1 MIDYN
6 KFLSPRVAQIK
17 KSGIRKFFDI
27 AEEMKDVLSL
37 TVGEPDFTTPRHIR
51 EEAAESLKK
60 GMTHYT
66 SNNGILEL
74 RVEIDKYLK
83 RRFGLGYDPKSE
95 IVVTVGVSEAIDLAL
110 RAILSP
116 GDEAII
122 PAPAFVCYA
131 PLVSLTGAA
140 PVIIHTKMK
149 DNFKLMPEDLKAAI
163 TGKTKLLILPF
174 PNNPTGA
181 AMEKHE
187 LEEIAKIAA
196 ENDILVLSDEVYAEL
211 SYGFSHT
218 SIASLPHMRER
229 TILVNGFSK
238 AFAMTG
244 WRLGYACAP
253 EPILAQMAKIHQ
265 YAIMCAPTVSQI
277 AGLKALRDADG
288 DIEYMKNDYDGRRK
302 IIYGGLKQIGIDC
315 FEPKGAFY
323 VFPSIEKFGLSSYE
337 FCERLLYEEKAAIVP
352 GSAFGEAGGKGEV
365 FAFQASAQF
374 SRDVDVI
381 GRACGGAQDGFAFGD
396 GATAEDVDGDIPP
409 L

>member
-6 KFLSPRVAQIK
+6 KFLSSRITSIP

-37 TVGEPDFTTPRHIR
+37 TVGEPDFVTPRHIR
-51 EEAAESLKK
+51 EEAIDSLRK

-66 SNNGILEL
+66 SNNGTLEL
-74 RVEIDKYLK
+74 RVEIDKYLT
-83 RRFGLGYDPKSE
+83 RRFDLSYNPKSE
-95 IVVTVGVSEAIDLAL
+95 IVVTVGGSEAIDLAI
-110 RAILSP
+110 RAVLTP

-122 PAPAFVCYA
+122 PLPAFVCYG
-131 PLVSLTGAA
+131 PLVSLTGAK

-163 TGKTKLLILPF
+163 TDKTKLLILPF

-181 AMEKHE
+181 VMEKHE
-187 LEEIAKIAA
+187 LEEIAKIVKEA
-196 ENDILVLSDEVYAEL
+196 DILVLSDEIYAEL
-211 SYGFSHT
+211 SYGFKHT
-218 SIASLPHMRER
+218 SIANLPDMRER

-253 EPILAQMAKIHQ
+253 EPLLSQMAKIHQ
-265 YAIMCAPTVSQI
+265 YAIMCAPTMSQS
-277 AGLKALRDADG
+277 AGIKALRDGDE

-302 IIYGGLKQIGIDC
+302 IIYDGLKQIGIDC

-323 VFPSIEKFGLSSYE
+323 VFPSIEKFGLSSYD
-337 FCERLLYEEKAAIVP
+337 FCERLLYEEKVAIVP
-352 GSAFGEAGGKGEV
+352 GNAFGESGE
-365 FAFQASAQF
+365 
-374 SRDVDVI
+374 
-381 GRACGGAQDGFAFGD
+381 GFTRICYAYSVSHIEKALEKIEKF
-396 GATAEDVDGDIPP
+396 VKKIK
-409 L
+409 